1 MQILMRLGVMSLCF
15 LITCSAWGL
24 RCGNDL
30 VMLGD
35 VAGRVTH
42 ICGKP
47 ENVNTFEEKRIVS
60 NRVVVI
66 SQGERWT
73 YNFGPQ
79 DFLYVLTFV
88 DGKLTAMDTDGY
100 GY

>member
-1 MQILMRLGVMSLCF
+1 MQNLMRFMVILLSF
-15 LITCSAWGL
+15 LINCSAWGL

-35 VAGRVTH
+35 LATRVAH

-47 ENVNTFEEKRIVS
+47 ESVNTFEEKHVVNHRIILV
-60 NRVVVI
+60 
-66 SQGERWT
+66 SQGEKWT
-73 YNFGPQ
+73 YNFGAQ
-79 DFLYVLTFV
+79 DFLYSLTFV